1 MVKTQNNRKTKRI
14 SPTLTALIGALVI
27 MIGGFF
33 LSYNYVQ
40 KMKIATFD
48 TMAEQLNKAEKITK
62 TEEKKENNE
71 ETQEKE
77 ETEPQINNETEMYLG
92 YLSIPKINLR
102 KGFFSIDSVQNDVEK
117 NILIVRGSSY
127 PDVDK
132 GNFIIAA
139 HSGTGWKAFFND
151 LYKLNQS
158 DEIIV
163 EYNGKNYHYAIT
175 KIYKQE
181 KTGTVAIYRNY
192 DKTTLT
198 LITCTNNDSRTQT
211 IYIAELTNIE

>member
-48 TMAEQLNKAEKITK
+48 SMAEQLNKEDKITK
-62 TEEKKENNE
+62 AEEKKENNE